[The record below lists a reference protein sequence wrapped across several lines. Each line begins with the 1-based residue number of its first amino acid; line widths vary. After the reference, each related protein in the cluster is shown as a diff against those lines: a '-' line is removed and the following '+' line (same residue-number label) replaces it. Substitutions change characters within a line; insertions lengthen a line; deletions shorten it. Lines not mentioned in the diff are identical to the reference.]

1 MNPADF
7 AFFARLVKDG
17 SGLAITEDKSY
28 LIETRLLAVAQR
40 HGHAS
45 VAALAWALKKRNDSG
60 VVREIVEAMTTNESS
75 FFRDMKPFEQFR
87 TLVLP
92 ALLKAR
98 APSRTLRFWSAACAA
113 GQEPYSLAMLLDD
126 ERLRLAGWHVSL
138 LATDISGEMIE
149 RAKAGNYSQFEV
161 QRGLPLKYLV
171 RHMEPEADRW
181 HVKPALRAMVEFRV
195 ANLLDD
201 FSLLGPFD
209 MILCRNVLLY
219 FDRPTKAALLE
230 RLARQL
236 RPDGFLALGG
246 AETMIGVTDRFEP
259 MPHEHGLYR
268 LAPQTLALAASASGT
283 N

>member
-1 MNPADF
+1 MNAADF

-17 SGLAITEDKSY
+17 SGLVMTEDKSY
-28 LIETRLLAVAQR
+28 LVESRLVGVAQR
-40 HGHAS
+40 HGFAS
-45 VAALAWALKKRNDSG
+45 VTALAWALKKGSDSG
-60 VVREIVEAMTTNESS
+60 LVREIVEAMTTNESS

-87 TLVLP
+87 TVVLP

-98 APSRTLRFWSAACAA
+98 AASRTLRFWSAACAA
-113 GQEPYSLAMLLDD
+113 GQEPYSLAMLLDE
-126 ERLRLAGWHVSL
+126 ERIRLAGWHVSL

-161 QRGLPLKYLV
+161 QRGLPLKYIV

-181 HVKPALRAMVEFRV
+181 QIKPALRAMVEFRV

-201 FSLLGPFD
+201 LSALGRFD

-219 FDRPTKAALLE
+219 FDKPTKGALLE

-236 RPDGFLALGG
+236 RPDGFFALGG
-246 AETMIGVTDRFEP
+246 AETMIGVSDRFEP
-259 MPHEHGLYR
+259 VPQQRGLFR
-268 LAPQTLALAASASGT
+268 LAPQALSAEASGAY
-283 N
+283 

>member
-1 MNPADF
+1 MNAADF
-7 AFFARLVKDG
+7 SFFARLVKEG
-17 SGLAITEDKSY
+17 SGLAMTEDKSY
-28 LIETRLLAVAQR
+28 LVETRLLSVAQR

-45 VAALAWALKKRNDSG
+45 VAALAWALKKHRDTG
-60 VVREIVEAMTTNESS
+60 LVREIVEAMTTNESS

-98 APSRTLRFWSAACAA
+98 AASRTLRFWSAACAA
-113 GQEPYSLAMLLDD
+113 GQEPYSLAMLLDE
-126 ERLRLAGWHVSL
+126 ERVRLAGWHVSL

-161 QRGLPLKYLV
+161 QRGLPLKYVV
-171 RHMEPEADRW
+171 RHLEPEADRW
-181 HVKPALRAMVEFRV
+181 QVKPALRAMVEFRV
-195 ANLLDD
+195 MNLLDD
-201 FSLLGPFD
+201 FSALGPFD

-236 RPDGFLALGG
+236 RPDGFFILGG
-246 AETMIGVTDRFEP
+246 AETMIGMSERFEP
-259 MPHEHGLYR
+259 VPQQHGLYR
-268 LAPQTLALAASASGT
+268 LAPPAYALATSASGT